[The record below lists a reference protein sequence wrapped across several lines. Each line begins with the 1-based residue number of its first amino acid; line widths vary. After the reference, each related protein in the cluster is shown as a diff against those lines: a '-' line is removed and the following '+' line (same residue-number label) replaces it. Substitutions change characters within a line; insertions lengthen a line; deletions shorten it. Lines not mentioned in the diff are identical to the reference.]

1 MKIGN
6 VALKATL
13 RVTVPHVHNVHQ
25 KRDLAQRQVTV
36 EGRKVVSVVGLEAVV
51 PLNLLLKLAVEM
63 NHQSFISISLKS
75 KSVVFTK
82 YFLDVFRL

>member
-1 MKIGN
+1 MKKGN

-51 PLNLLLKLAVEM
+51 PLNLLLKPAVKM
-63 NHQSFISISLKS
+63 DHQSFILISSKS
-75 KSVVFTK
+75 KSVVFS
-82 YFLDVFRL
+82 V

>member
-51 PLNLLLKLAVEM
+51 PLNLLLKPAVKM
-63 NHQSFISISLKS
+63 NHQSFILISSKS
-75 KSVVFTK
+75 KSVVFS
-82 YFLDVFRL
+82 V